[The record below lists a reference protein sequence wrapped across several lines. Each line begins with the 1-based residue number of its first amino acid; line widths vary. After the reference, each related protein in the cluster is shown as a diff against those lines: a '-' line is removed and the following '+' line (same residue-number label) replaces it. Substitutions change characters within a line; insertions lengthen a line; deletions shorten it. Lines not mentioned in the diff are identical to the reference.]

1 MVRVVLVLGV
11 FALALAQISEADEV
25 KVGRY
30 LFDARVHVALLARA
44 DGTGGELCWR
54 DTVTGRSGEALFVR
68 KGQTLLVEKAPG
80 TFCEGHLVPDVAL
93 VVDDPPWGAGGHPS
107 LGVALD

>member
-1 MVRVVLVLGV
+1 MVRAVAALSVLTLS
-11 FALALAQISEADEV
+11 LASFSDAGET

-30 LFDARVHVALLARA
+30 LFDARVHVALLARV

-54 DTVTGRSGEALFVR
+54 DTVTGRSGEAPFVR

-80 TFCEGHLVPDVAL
+80 TVCEGHLVPDVAL
-93 VVDDPPWGAGGHPS
+93 VVDDPPWGAGGHAS